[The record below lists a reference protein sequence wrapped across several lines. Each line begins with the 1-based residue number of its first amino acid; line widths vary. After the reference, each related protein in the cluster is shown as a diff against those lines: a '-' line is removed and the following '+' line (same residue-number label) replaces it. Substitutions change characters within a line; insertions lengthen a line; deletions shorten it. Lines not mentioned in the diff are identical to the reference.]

1 VPESMTFLLSGALLG
16 MAAGIT
22 PGPLLTLVISE
33 TLKHSR
39 KEGIIIASAPV
50 LTDVPIILL
59 SVFILK
65 KLSGFNFILGS
76 ISILG
81 AFFIA
86 YLAYESFT
94 IKSIELN
101 LQNNKIQSLGK
112 GIITNIS
119 SPHPYLFWMTVGAPA
134 ILKAFRINPMSGLL
148 FILGFYLFLVG
159 SKIIAALIVDK
170 SKSFL
175 QSNTYIYIIRTSG
188 FVLLVFSILFIRD
201 GLKLFGII

>member
-1 VPESMTFLLSGALLG
+1 VFESIPFLISGALFGL
-16 MAAGIT
+16 AAGLS

-59 SVFILK
+59 SVFILN
-65 KLSGFNFILGS
+65 KLSGFNFVLGS

-94 IKSIELN
+94 IKSIELD
-101 LQNNKIQSLGK
+101 LQNIKIQSLGK
-112 GIITNIS
+112 GIITNIL

-134 ILKAFRINPMSGLL
+134 ILKAFRISPISSLL

-159 SKIIAALIVDK
+159 SKIITAFIVDK

-188 FVLLVFSILFIRD
+188 FVLSVFSILFIRE

>member
-1 VPESMTFLLSGALLG
+1 MTFLLSGALLG
-16 MAAGIT
+16 MAAGIS

-65 KLSGFNFILGS
+65 KLSGFNFVLGT

-81 AFFIA
+81 AFVIA

-112 GIITNIS
+112 GIITNIL

-134 ILKAFRINPMSGLL
+134 ILKAFRINTMSSLL

-159 SKIIAALIVDK
+159 SKIIAALLVDK

-201 GLKLFGII
+201 GLKLFGLI

>member
-1 VPESMTFLLSGALLG
+1 MTFLISGALLG
-16 MAAGIT
+16 LAAGIS

-39 KEGIIIASAPV
+39 KEGIIIASSPV
-50 LTDVPIILL
+50 LTDIPIILL

-94 IKSIELN
+94 VKGIGLDM
-101 LQNNKIQSLGK
+101 QNIKIQSLGK

-119 SPHPYLFWMTVGAPA
+119 SPHPYLFWMTIGAPTL
-134 ILKAFRINPMSGLL
+134 LKAFRISPISALS

-159 SKIIAALIVDK
+159 SKITTAFIVDR

-175 QSNTYIYIIRTSG
+175 QSNTYIYIIRTLG
-188 FVLLVFSILFIRD
+188 LVLSVFSILFIRE

>member
-1 VPESMTFLLSGALLG
+1 MTFLLSGALLG
-16 MAAGIT
+16 MAAGIS

-65 KLSGFNFILGS
+65 KLAGFNFVLGT

-112 GIITNIS
+112 GIITNIL
-119 SPHPYLFWMTVGAPA
+119 SPHPYLFWMTVGAPT
-134 ILKAFRINPMSGLL
+134 ILKALRINTISGLS

-159 SKIIAALIVDK
+159 SKIVVALIVDK
-170 SKSFL
+170 SKKFL
-175 QSNTYIYIIRTSG
+175 QSRTYIYIIRASG
-188 FVLLVFSILFIRD
+188 VVLLLFAILFFRD

>member
-1 VPESMTFLLSGALLG
+1 M
-16 MAAGIT
+16 
-22 PGPLLTLVISE
+22 
-33 TLKHSR
+33 
-39 KEGIIIASAPV
+39 IASAPV

-65 KLSGFNFILGS
+65 KLSGFNFVLGS

-94 IKSIELN
+94 IKSVELDI
-101 LQNNKIQSLGK
+101 QNIKIQSLGK
-112 GIITNIS
+112 GIITNIL
-119 SPHPYLFWMTVGAPA
+119 SPHPYLFWITVGAPT
-134 ILKAFRINPMSGLL
+134 ILKAFRISPMSSLL

-159 SKIIAALIVDK
+159 SKIITALIVDK

-175 QSNTYIYIIRTSG
+175 QSNTYICIIRTSG
-188 FVLLVFSILFIRD
+188 FVLLVFSILFIRE

>member
-1 VPESMTFLLSGALLG
+1 MTFLISGALLG
-16 MAAGIT
+16 LAAGIS

-65 KLSGFNFILGS
+65 NLSGFNFVLGS

-81 AFFIA
+81 ALFIA

-94 IKSIELN
+94 IKGIELN

-112 GIITNIS
+112 GIITNIL

-159 SKIIAALIVDK
+159 SKIAVALIVDR
-170 SKSFL
+170 SKKFL
-175 QSNTYIYIIRTSG
+175 QSRTYIYIIRASG
-188 FVLLVFSILFIRD
+188 LVLLVFSILFIRE

>member
-1 VPESMTFLLSGALLG
+1 VFESVTFLISGALLG
-16 MAAGIT
+16 LAAGIS

-39 KEGIIIASAPV
+39 KEGIIIASTPV
-50 LTDVPIILL
+50 LTDVPVILL

-65 KLSGFNFILGS
+65 KLSGFNYVLGS

-86 YLAYESFT
+86 YLAYESFIT
-94 IKSIELN
+94 KGVELDM
-101 LQNNKIQSLGK
+101 QNIKIQSLGK
-112 GIITNIS
+112 GIITNVL
-119 SPHPYLFWMTVGAPA
+119 SPHPYLFWITIGAPT
-134 ILKAFRINPMSGLL
+134 ILKAFRISPVSGLSFL
-148 FILGFYLFLVG
+148 IGFYLFLVG
-159 SKIIAALIVDK
+159 SKITTAYIVDK

-188 FVLLVFSILFIRD
+188 FVLSVFSILFIRE

>member
-1 VPESMTFLLSGALLG
+1 M
-16 MAAGIT
+16 
-22 PGPLLTLVISE
+22 
-33 TLKHSR
+33 
-39 KEGIIIASAPV
+39 IASAPV

-65 KLSGFNFILGS
+65 KLSGFNFVLGS

-94 IKSIELN
+94 IKSVELDI
-101 LQNNKIQSLGK
+101 QNIKIQSLGK
-112 GIITNIS
+112 GIITNIL
-119 SPHPYLFWMTVGAPA
+119 SPHPYLFWITVGAPT
-134 ILKAFRINPMSGLL
+134 ILISPMSSLL

-159 SKIIAALIVDK
+159 SKIITALIVDK

-175 QSNTYIYIIRTSG
+175 QSNTYICIIRTSG
-188 FVLLVFSILFIRD
+188 FVLLVFSILFIRE

>member
-1 VPESMTFLLSGALLG
+1 MPFLISGALFGL
-16 MAAGIT
+16 AAGLS

-50 LTDVPIILL
+50 LTDIPIILL

-65 KLSGFNFILGS
+65 NLSGFNYVLGS

-81 AFFIA
+81 ALFIT

-94 IKSIELN
+94 TKGIELDM
-101 LQNNKIQSLGK
+101 QKIKIQSLGK
-112 GIITNIS
+112 GIITNIL
-119 SPHPYLFWMTVGAPA
+119 SPHPYLFWMTIGAPT
-134 ILKAFRINPMSGLL
+134 ILKAFRISPISGLS
-148 FILGFYLFLVG
+148 FIIGFYLFLVG
-159 SKIIAALIVDK
+159 SKITTAFIVDK

-188 FVLLVFSILFIRD
+188 FVLSVFSILFIRD

>member
-1 VPESMTFLLSGALLG
+1 MTFLLSGALLG
-16 MAAGIT
+16 MAAGIS

-65 KLSGFNFILGS
+65 KLSGFNFVLGT

-81 AFFIA
+81 AFVIA

-119 SPHPYLFWMTVGAPA
+119 SPHPYLFWMTVGASA
-134 ILKAFRINPMSGLL
+134 ILKAFRINPTSGLL

-188 FVLLVFSILFIRD
+188 LVLLVFSIIFIRD

>member
-1 VPESMTFLLSGALLG
+1 MTFLISGALFGL
-16 MAAGIT
+16 AAGLS

-39 KEGIIIASAPV
+39 KEGIIIASTPV
-50 LTDVPIILL
+50 LTDVPVILL

-65 KLSGFNFILGS
+65 KLSGFKFALGG

-81 AFFIA
+81 GFFIA

-94 IKSIELN
+94 IKRIGFDP
-101 LQNNKIQSLGK
+101 QHIKIQSLEK
-112 GIITNIS
+112 GIITNML
-119 SPHPYLFWMTVGAPA
+119 SPHPYLFWMTVGAPS

-148 FILGFYLFLVG
+148 FMLGFYLFLVG
-159 SKIIAALIVDK
+159 SKITAALIVDK

-188 FVLLVFSILFIRD
+188 FVLLVFSILFIRE

>member
-1 VPESMTFLLSGALLG
+1 MTFLISGALLG
-16 MAAGIT
+16 LAAGIS

-65 KLSGFNFILGS
+65 KLSAFNFVLGT

-81 AFFIA
+81 AFFMA

-94 IKSIELN
+94 IKGIELD
-101 LQNNKIQSLGK
+101 LQNIKIQSFGK
-112 GIITNIS
+112 GIITNIL

-134 ILKAFRINPMSGLL
+134 ILKAFTINATSSLL

-175 QSNTYIYIIRTSG
+175 QSNTYIHIIRTSG
-188 FVLLVFSILFIRD
+188 LVLMVFSILFIRD

>member
-1 VPESMTFLLSGALLG
+1 MTFLISGALLG
-16 MAAGIT
+16 LAAGIS

-65 KLSGFNFILGS
+65 KLSGFNFVLGS

-94 IKSIELN
+94 IKGIELD
-101 LQNNKIQSLGK
+101 LQNIKIQSLGK
-112 GIITNIS
+112 GIITNIL
-119 SPHPYLFWMTVGAPA
+119 SPHPYLFWMTIGAPTM
-134 ILKAFRINPMSGLL
+134 LKAFRISPISALS

-159 SKIIAALIVDK
+159 SKITTALIVDK
-170 SKSFL
+170 SKKFL
-175 QSNTYIYIIRTSG
+175 QSRTYIYIIRALG
-188 FVLLVFSILFIRD
+188 VVLLLFAILFFRD
-201 GLKLFGII
+201 GLKLFG

>member
-1 VPESMTFLLSGALLG
+1 MTFLISGALFGL
-16 MAAGIT
+16 AAGLS

-39 KEGIIIASAPV
+39 KEGIIIASTPV

-65 KLSGFNFILGS
+65 KLSGFNFALGG

-81 AFFIA
+81 GFFIA

-94 IKSIELN
+94 IKRIGFDP
-101 LQNNKIQSLGK
+101 QNIKIQSLEK
-112 GIITNIS
+112 GIITNML
-119 SPHPYLFWMTVGAPA
+119 SPHPYLFWMTVGAPT
-134 ILKAFRINPMSGLL
+134 ILKAFRISPMSGLL
-148 FILGFYLFLVG
+148 FLLGFYLFLVG
-159 SKIIAALIVDK
+159 SKITTAFIVDK

-175 QSNTYIYIIRTSG
+175 QSDTYIYIIRTSG
-188 FVLLVFSILFIRD
+188 VALSVFAILFIRE

>member
-1 VPESMTFLLSGALLG
+1 MTFLLSGALLG
-16 MAAGIT
+16 MAAGIS

-65 KLSGFNFILGS
+65 KLSGFNFVLGS

-86 YLAYESFT
+86 YLAYASFT

-119 SPHPYLFWMTVGAPA
+119 SPHPYLFWMTVGTPA

-188 FVLLVFSILFIRD
+188 FVLLVFSILFIRE

>member
-1 VPESMTFLLSGALLG
+1 
-16 MAAGIT
+16 
-22 PGPLLTLVISE
+22 
-33 TLKHSR
+33 
-39 KEGIIIASAPV
+39 
-50 LTDVPIILL
+50 LL

-65 KLSGFNFILGS
+65 KLSGFNFVLGT

-94 IKSIELN
+94 IKRIELN

-188 FVLLVFSILFIRD
+188 FVLLVFSILFIRE

>member
-1 VPESMTFLLSGALLG
+1 MFESTPFLISGALFGL
-16 MAAGIT
+16 AAGLS

-39 KEGIIIASAPV
+39 KEGIIIAGTPV
-50 LTDVPIILL
+50 LTDIPIILL
-59 SVFILK
+59 SVFILN

-94 IKSIELN
+94 IKGIELD
-101 LQNNKIQSLGK
+101 LQNIRIQSLGK
-112 GIITNIS
+112 GIITNIL
-119 SPHPYLFWMTVGAPA
+119 SPYPYLFWMTVGAPT
-134 ILKAFRINPMSGLL
+134 ILKAFRISLASGLL

-159 SKIIAALIVDK
+159 SKIITAFIVDK

-188 FVLLVFSILFIRD
+188 VALSVFAILFIRE

>member
-1 VPESMTFLLSGALLG
+1 MFESMTFLISGALLG
-16 MAAGIT
+16 LAAGIS

-39 KEGIIIASAPV
+39 KDGIIIASAPV
-50 LTDVPIILL
+50 LTDLPIILL
-59 SVFILK
+59 SVFILN
-65 KLSGFNFILGS
+65 KLSGFNFALGS

-94 IKSIELN
+94 IKSIGLD
-101 LQNNKIQSLGK
+101 LQSIKIQPLGK
-112 GIITNIS
+112 GIITNIL

-134 ILKAFRINPMSGLL
+134 ILKAFRISPMSGLL

-159 SKIIAALIVDK
+159 SKIITALIVDK

-188 FVLLVFSILFIRD
+188 FVLLVFSILFIRE

>member
-1 VPESMTFLLSGALLG
+1 MTSLITGALFGL
-16 MAAGIT
+16 AAGIS

-39 KEGIIIASAPV
+39 KEGIIIASTPV
-50 LTDVPIILL
+50 LTDIPIILL
-59 SVFILK
+59 SVFILNK
-65 KLSGFNFILGS
+65 ISGFNFVIGS

-94 IKSIELN
+94 IKSIELD
-101 LQNNKIQSLGK
+101 LQKIKIQPLGK
-112 GIITNIS
+112 GIITNIL
-119 SPHPYLFWMTVGAPA
+119 SPHPYIFWMTVGAPTL
-134 ILKAFRINPMSGLL
+134 LKAFRISPISALS

-159 SKIIAALIVDK
+159 SKITMAFIVDR

-175 QSNTYIYIIRTSG
+175 QSNTYIYIIRTLG
-188 FVLLVFSILFIRD
+188 LVLLLFAILFFRD